1 MSFLRVGFSGK
12 RDEDPVEEE
21 KHNKESSKGW
31 VPAID
36 SPFHLVFTSGPR
48 FSVCEGGYIIS
59 IEPFYSSCPETITCS
74 EKRKDVKRSE
84 DRREIKENR
93 REQSLTTH
101 KHTRT
106 HTHTTIEDKQ
116 GIRSKSWRPLK
127 KQKKSVCALSYM
139 KTFQAHVFVLKPFP
153 VSRCALLWVCVSD
166 WCVLWVSVV
175 LADPLIWTH
184 YTSQPRILPY
194 AVTQAKHTE
203 CCYTKQH

>member
-106 HTHTTIEDKQ
+106 HAHDHRRQTSHSFKIMTSFKKTKKERLCPLLYENISGPCFCLKTI
-116 GIRSKSWRPLK
+116 S
-127 KQKKSVCALSYM
+127 C
-139 KTFQAHVFVLKPFP
+139 
-153 VSRCALLWVCVSD
+153 
-166 WCVLWVSVV
+166 
-175 LADPLIWTH
+175 
-184 YTSQPRILPY
+184 
-194 AVTQAKHTE
+194 
-203 CCYTKQH
+203 